1 MNIPGT
7 EIVGWYDYRLV
18 TLSVAIAVLAA
29 YAALDLGG
37 RVTSAR
43 GGARL
48 AWLSGGALAMGIGIW
63 SMHYI
68 GMLAFRLPFP
78 VKYDWPMVVL
88 SLLAAVLASGIALF
102 VVSRHTMTMTV
113 AAIGSIF
120 MGAGI
125 ASMHYIGMEA
135 MRLPAMCVYSTGLV
149 ALSVVLAIVI
159 SFVALW
165 LTYFLRDQLTTWGW
179 RKLACAL
186 VMGAAIPVM
195 HYVGMAAASFVP
207 MPLDLVSL
215 KHAVNISDLGL
226 TCILIATL
234 VILGLVFIT
243 SIVDRRFSLQA
254 KELESSEERYRLIV
268 ETAFDAFLGIDS
280 NNLVTEWNAQA
291 EATFGWS
298 HADAIG
304 KSASTFLFLD
314 SQISNG
320 RSLDELLNA
329 GVNDSMHRRLEA
341 TGVHRSGRQFP
352 VEMTLSAVHHSHKRL
367 FAAFVHDVTDRKA
380 AELERENAKQAAE
393 AASRAKSEFLANMS
407 HEIRTPLNGV
417 IGMTDLVLESD
428 LTREQREYLE
438 TVKLSADSLLHVINE
453 ILDFS
458 KIEAGKLELE
468 EEDFD
473 LQDCMESTLKTF
485 ALKADE
491 KSLELLCEV
500 VPEVPVTVRGDA
512 ARLRQVLTNLLGN
525 AIKFTRHG
533 EVGLRALL
541 DSNDGESIVIHFIVS
556 DTGIGI
562 PAHKTKLIFDSFS
575 QADTST
581 TREFGGSGLG
591 LTISRSLV
599 EMMGGKIWV
608 ESQVGQGSQF
618 HFTICVNPAAAQISP
633 ATVLTQ
639 PEVLHGVK
647 VLIVDDNRTNRR
659 ILDGLL
665 RHWKMRPT
673 TVEDGEQAEYKAIA
687 AYEDGEPFELILTD
701 MHMPRMDGFDLIRR
715 IREKPGMVTSTIMM
729 LTSGGQRGDAR
740 RCEEL
745 GVAAHLL
752 KPVRQAEL
760 RNALIRV
767 LSEQGGSAAT
777 LSIVGKAPSAA
788 RIEAAPMR
796 VLLAEDNAVN
806 QLLAVRLLEKRGHS
820 VKVTGNGR
828 EALDALEN
836 GTYDLVLMDVQ
847 MPEMDGIEAT
857 MALREREKITG
868 AHQPVVALTALV
880 IKGDKERCLAA
891 GMDGY
896 LSKPIRQVE
905 LDEILESYATKS
917 TVAKIEKENSKIEK
931 PEIAEP
937 GITKTGLTESHLSP
951 KPRETRQEI
960 RTRFSL
966 NEAELMDRI
975 GGDLEFLSELTEVFR
990 QEYPKHLS
998 AARRAVADR
1007 NGEALNKAG
1016 HALRGALANLA
1027 AADPAAL
1034 AASIELTGA
1043 TGDPSNAG
1051 FLIDQLEQEI
1061 KMVLLSLES
1070 LCQEPAG

>member
-1 MNIPGT
+1 MNLSGT
-7 EIVGWYDYRLV
+7 EIVGWYDFRLV

-63 SMHYI
+63 AMHYI

-78 VKYDWPMVVL
+78 VEYDWPMVVL
-88 SLLAAVLASGIALF
+88 SLLAAVLASGVALF
-102 VVSRHTMTMTV
+102 VVSRQTMTMAV
-113 AAIGSIF
+113 AAVGSLF

-149 ALSVVLAIVI
+149 VLSVALAMVI

-165 LTYFLRDQLTTWGW
+165 LTYLLRDQLTTWGW

-186 VMGAAIPVM
+186 VMGGAIPVM
-195 HYVGMAAASFVP
+195 HYVGMAAARFVP
-207 MPLDLVSL
+207 MPLDPATLR
-215 KHAVNISDLGL
+215 HAINISDLGMAS
-226 TCILIATL
+226 ILIATL

-280 NNLVTEWNAQA
+280 DNNITEWNAQA
-291 EATFGWS
+291 EAAFGWPRS
-298 HADAIG
+298 EAIG
-304 KSASTFLFLD
+304 KAASRFILHD
-314 SQISNG
+314 PRISNG
-320 RSLDELLNA
+320 HTLGELLEA
-329 GVNDSMHRRLEA
+329 GNDDSVHRRLEG
-341 TGVHRSGRQFP
+341 TGIHRSGRQFP
-352 VEMTLSAVHHSHKRL
+352 VEMTLSAVHHGNKRL

-380 AELERENAKQAAE
+380 AELEREKATQAAE

-473 LQDCMESTLKTF
+473 LQDCMESTLKTL

-500 VPEVPVTVRGDA
+500 VPDVPVMVRGDST
-512 ARLRQVLTNLLGN
+512 RLRQVLTNLIGN

-533 EVGLRALL
+533 EVGLKAFL
-541 DSNDGESIVIHFIVS
+541 DSNEGESIVIHFIVS

-562 PAHKTKLIFDSFS
+562 SPEKTKLIFESFS

-608 ESQVGQGSQF
+608 DSQIGQGSQF
-618 HFTICVNPAAAQISP
+618 HFTIRVGPASTRISP
-633 ATVLTQ
+633 STILTQ

-673 TVEDGEQAEYKAIA
+673 TVEDGEQALYKATA
-687 AYEDGEPFELILTD
+687 AFEDGEPFELILTD

-715 IREKPGMVTSTIMM
+715 IREKPGMVASTIMM

-740 RCEEL
+740 RAEDL

-760 RNALIRV
+760 RDALIRV
-767 LSEQGGSAAT
+767 LSKQGDAGAAILSAGE
-777 LSIVGKAPSAA
+777 LPRVERSESAPL
-788 RIEAAPMR
+788 R

-806 QLLAVRLLEKRGHS
+806 QLLAVRLLERRGHS

-828 EALDALEN
+828 EALDALEC
-836 GTYDLVLMDVQ
+836 GVYDLVLMDVQ

-857 MALREREKITG
+857 MVLREREKITG
-868 AHQPVVALTALV
+868 GHQPVVALTALV

-896 LSKPIRQVE
+896 LSKPIRQQD
-905 LDEILESYATKS
+905 LDEILESYA
-917 TVAKIEKENSKIEK
+917 AKAKAARHRT
-931 PEIAEP
+931 PEFAGP
-937 GITKTGLTESHLSP
+937 DLRKTDLPEQSFFGAPQTRE
-951 KPRETRQEI
+951 ETRA
-960 RTRFSL
+960 RLSL
-966 NEAELMDRI
+966 NETELMDRI

-990 QEYPKHLS
+990 QVYPEQLT
-998 AARRAVADR
+998 AARKAVADR
-1007 NGEALNKAG
+1007 NGAALNKSG
-1016 HALRGALANLA
+1016 HALRGALANLS

-1034 AASIELTGA
+1034 AASIELIGA
-1043 TGDPSNAG
+1043 TGDPSTASA
-1051 FLIDQLEQEI
+1051 LIDQLERDIQT
-1061 KMVLLSLES
+1061 VLLSLES

>member
-1 MNIPGT
+1 MNTPGT
-7 EIVGWYDYRLV
+7 EIIGWYDYRLV
-18 TLSVAIAVLAA
+18 TLSVSIAVLAA

-48 AWLSGGALAMGIGIW
+48 TWLSGGAMAMGIGIW
-63 SMHYI
+63 AMHYI

-78 VKYDWPMVVL
+78 VEYDWPMVVL
-88 SLLAAVLASGIALF
+88 SLLAAVLASGVALF
-102 VVSRHTMTMTV
+102 VVSRRTLTMTV
-113 AAIGSIF
+113 AGVCSLF

-135 MRLPAMCVYSTGLV
+135 MRVPAMCQYSTALV

-159 SFVALW
+159 SFAALW
-165 LTYFLRDQLTTWGW
+165 LTYLLRDQLTTWGW
-179 RKLACAL
+179 RKLTCAL

-207 MPLDLVSL
+207 MPLDPAAL
-215 KHAVNISDLGL
+215 KHSINVSDLGL

-234 VILGLVFIT
+234 FILGLVFIT
-243 SIVDRRFSLQA
+243 SIVDRRFSAQA

-280 NNLVTEWNAQA
+280 NNNITEWNVQA
-291 EATFGWS
+291 EAAFGWS
-298 HADAIG
+298 RAEAIG
-304 KSASTFLFLD
+304 KPASRFILQD
-314 SQISNG
+314 SGPANG
-320 RSLDELLNA
+320 HSFGELLDGNRA
-329 GVNDSMHRRLEA
+329 DSIHRRLEA
-341 TGVHRSGRQFP
+341 IGVHRSGRQFP
-352 VEMTLSAVHHSHKRL
+352 VEMMLSAVQHTQHRL

-380 AELERENAKQAAE
+380 AELEREKATQAAE

-473 LQDCMESTLKTF
+473 LQDCMESTLKTL

-500 VPEVPVTVRGDA
+500 VPDVPVVVRGDS
-512 ARLRQVLTNLLGN
+512 ARLRQVLTNLIGN

-533 EVGLRALL
+533 EVGLKALL
-541 DSNDGESIVIHFIVS
+541 DSNDGQSLVIHFIVS

-562 PAHKTKLIFDSFS
+562 SPEKTKLIFDSFS

-608 ESQVGQGSQF
+608 DSQVGQGSQF
-618 HFTICVNPAAAQISP
+618 HFTIRVAPASARIGPSN
-633 ATVLTQ
+633 VLTQ

-673 TVEDGEQAEYKAIA
+673 TVEDGEQALYKAIA
-687 AYEDGEPFELILTD
+687 AHEDGEPFELILTD

-715 IREKPGMVTSTIMM
+715 IRERPGMVTSTIIM
-729 LTSGGQRGDAR
+729 LTSGGQRGDAS

-760 RNALIRV
+760 RDALIRV
-767 LSEQGGSAAT
+767 LSDQGGSGIST
-777 LSIVGKAPSAA
+777 STTSKLPPAA
-788 RIEAAPMR
+788 RTESIPLR

-806 QLLAVRLLEKRGHS
+806 QMLAVHLLEKRGHS
-820 VKVTGNGR
+820 VKVANNGR
-828 EALDALEN
+828 EALDALEC

-857 MALREREKITG
+857 MALREREGVTG
-868 AHQPVVALTALV
+868 SHQPVVALTALV
-880 IKGDKERCLAA
+880 IKGDKEKCLAA

-896 LSKPIRQVE
+896 LSKPIRQHE
-905 LDEILESYATKS
+905 LDEILESYAIKKRP
-917 TVAKIEKENSKIEK
+917 AMPEKENPEKGKPDHPEPYSSSKA
-931 PEIAEP
+931 P
-937 GITKTGLTESHLSP
+937 
-951 KPRETRQEI
+951 ETREDV
-960 RTRFSL
+960 RARFSL

-990 QEYPKHLS
+990 LEYPRQLS
-998 AARRAVADR
+998 AARKAAADR
-1007 NGEALNKAG
+1007 NGVALNKAG

-1027 AADPAAL
+1027 ATDPAAL
-1034 AASIELTGA
+1034 AASIELIGV
-1043 TGDPSNAG
+1043 TGDPFTARV
-1051 FLIDQLEQEI
+1051 LIDQLEREI
-1061 KMVLLSLES
+1061 KTVLISLES

>member
-1 MNIPGT
+1 MNITGT

-63 SMHYI
+63 AMHYI
-68 GMLAFRLPFP
+68 GMLAFRLPFS
-78 VKYDWPMVVL
+78 VEYDWPMVVL
-88 SLLAAVLASGIALF
+88 SLFAAVLASGIALF
-102 VVSRHTMTMTV
+102 VVSRQTMTMTV
-113 AAIGSIF
+113 AGAGSFF

-135 MRLPAMCVYSTGLV
+135 MRLPAMCVYSTGLLV
-149 ALSVVLAIVI
+149 LSVVLAIVI

-165 LTYFLRDQLTTWGW
+165 LTYLLRDQLTTWGW

-207 MPLDLVSL
+207 MPLDPATLRHSI
-215 KHAVNISDLGL
+215 NISDLGVAS
-226 TCILIATL
+226 ILIATL

-298 HADAIG
+298 RTEAIG
-304 KSASTFLFLD
+304 KPASKFLFLD
-314 SQISNG
+314 SRISNG
-320 RSLDELLNA
+320 HSLDEMLAA
-329 GVNDSMHRRLEA
+329 GTTDSIHRRMEA
-341 TGVHRSGRQFP
+341 TGVHRGGQQFP
-352 VEMTLSAVHHSHKRL
+352 VEMTVSAVHQRHKRL

-380 AELERENAKQAAE
+380 AELEREKATQAAE

-473 LQDCMESTLKTF
+473 LQDCMESTLKTL

-500 VPEVPVTVRGDA
+500 VPDVPVVVRGDST
-512 ARLRQVLTNLLGN
+512 RLRQVLTNLIGN

-533 EVGLRALL
+533 EVGLKALL
-541 DSNDGESIVIHFIVS
+541 DSNDGESIVVHFIVS

-562 PAHKTKLIFDSFS
+562 PPEKTKLIFDSFS

-618 HFTICVNPAAAQISP
+618 HFTIRVSP
-633 ATVLTQ
+633 ASTRIGHSTIHAN
-639 PEVLHGVK
+639 PEILHGVK

-673 TVEDGEQAEYKAIA
+673 TVEDGEQALYKATA

-701 MHMPRMDGFDLIRR
+701 MNMPRMDGFDLIRR
-715 IREKPGMVTSTIMM
+715 IRERPGMVTSTIMM

-760 RNALIRV
+760 RDALIRA
-767 LSEQGGSAAT
+767 LSNQGGSGPAT
-777 LSIVGKAPSAA
+777 GTTGEPPQATRAESVPLH
-788 RIEAAPMR
+788 

-806 QLLAVRLLEKRGHS
+806 QLLAIRLLEKRGHL
-820 VKVTGNGR
+820 VKVTSNGR
-828 EALDALEN
+828 EALDALERDA
-836 GTYDLVLMDVQ
+836 YDLVLMDVQ

-857 MALREREKITG
+857 IALREREKITG
-868 AHQPVVALTALV
+868 GHQPVVALTALV

-896 LSKPIRQVE
+896 LSKPIRQFE
-905 LDEILESYATKS
+905 LDEILESCAAKS
-917 TVAKIEKENSKIEK
+917 RSAKLEKEK
-931 PEIAEP
+931 PEVVKSDFHELHFP
-937 GITKTGLTESHLSP
+937 SEFP
-951 KPRETRQEI
+951 QTRQEV
-960 RTRFSL
+960 RSRFSL
-966 NEAELMDRI
+966 NETELMDRI

-990 QEYPKHLS
+990 REYPKQLS
-998 AARRAVADR
+998 AARNAVVNR
-1007 NGEALNKAG
+1007 NGEGLNKAG

-1034 AASIELTGA
+1034 AASIELIGA
-1043 TGDPSNAG
+1043 TGDPSTAG
-1051 FLIDQLEQEI
+1051 VLLDQLERDI
-1061 KMVLLSLES
+1061 KTVLISLES

>member
-18 TLSVAIAVLAA
+18 TLSVAIAMLAA

-78 VKYDWPMVVL
+78 VEYDWPMVVL
-88 SLLAAVLASGIALF
+88 SLVAAVLASGIALF

-120 MGAGI
+120 MGIGI

-165 LTYFLRDQLTTWGW
+165 LTYLLRDQLTTWGW

-207 MPLDLVSL
+207 MPLDPATLR
-215 KHAVNISDLGL
+215 HAVNISDLGL

-243 SIVDRRFSLQA
+243 SVVDRRFSLQA

-298 HADAIG
+298 RADAIG
-304 KSASTFLFLD
+304 KPASKFLFLD
-314 SQISNG
+314 PRISNG
-320 RSLDELLNA
+320 HSLDELLDA
-329 GVNDSMHRRLEA
+329 GTTDSMHRRLEA
-341 TGVHRSGRQFP
+341 TAVHRNSRQFP

-380 AELERENAKQAAE
+380 AEQEREKATQAAE

-473 LQDCMESTLKTF
+473 LQDCMESTLKTL

-500 VPEVPVTVRGDA
+500 APDVPVSVRGDS
-512 ARLRQVLTNLLGN
+512 ARLRQVLTNLTGN

-533 EVGLRALL
+533 EVGLKASL
-541 DSNDGESIVIHFIVS
+541 DSSDGESIVVHFIVS

-562 PAHKTKLIFDSFS
+562 PANKTKLIFDSFS

-618 HFTICVNPAAAQISP
+618 HFTIRVASASP
-633 ATVLTQ
+633 RINSSSTLTQ
-639 PEVLHGVK
+639 PEALHGVK

-673 TVEDGEQAEYKAIA
+673 TVEDGEQALYKAVA

-701 MHMPRMDGFDLIRR
+701 MHMPRMDGFDLIKR

-740 RCEEL
+740 RCEDL

-777 LSIVGKAPSAA
+777 ISATGKAASA

-820 VKVTGNGR
+820 VTVTSNGR
-828 EALDALEN
+828 EALDALECS
-836 GTYDLVLMDVQ
+836 TYDLVLMDVQ

-857 MALREREKITG
+857 MALREKEKITG
-868 AHQPVVALTALV
+868 GHQPVVALTALV

-896 LSKPIRQVE
+896 LSKPIRQQE
-905 LDEILESYATKS
+905 LDEMLESYAAKLSATRPDTKS
-917 TVAKIEKENSKIEK
+917 EAIEELDSAMQ
-931 PEIAEP
+931 PESIHP
-937 GITKTGLTESHLSP
+937 P
-951 KPRETRQEI
+951 QTRQAL
-960 RTRFSL
+960 RATFSL
-966 NEAELMDRI
+966 NEAELLDRI

-990 QEYPKHLS
+990 QEYPKQLS
-998 AARRAVADR
+998 AARKAVADR
-1007 NGEALNKAG
+1007 DGEALNKAG

-1027 AADPAAL
+1027 ATDPAAL
-1034 AASIELTGA
+1034 AASIELTGV
-1043 TGDPSNAG
+1043 TGDPSAAG
-1051 FLIDQLEQEI
+1051 PLLDQLEQAI
-1061 KMVLLSLES
+1061 QTVLISLES

>member
-1 MNIPGT
+1 MNISGA

-18 TLSVAIAVLAA
+18 ALSVAIAVLAA

-63 SMHYI
+63 AMHYI

-78 VKYDWPMVVL
+78 VEYDWPMVVL
-88 SLLAAVLASGIALF
+88 SLLAAVLASGVALF

-113 AAIGSIF
+113 AAVGSFF

-135 MRLPAMCVYSTGLV
+135 MRLPAMCSYSTGLV
-149 ALSVVLAIVI
+149 ALSVGLAIVI

-165 LTYFLRDQLTTWGW
+165 LTYLLRDQLTTWGW

-195 HYVGMAAASFVP
+195 HYVGMAAASFMP
-207 MPLDLVSL
+207 TPLDPATL

-226 TCILIATL
+226 TSILIATL

-243 SIVDRRFSLQA
+243 SIVDRRFSLQS

-280 NNLVTEWNAQA
+280 TSNITEWNAQA

-298 HADAIG
+298 RAEAVG
-304 KSASTFLFLD
+304 KPVSKFILQD
-314 SQISNG
+314 SRIANSQNLG
-320 RSLDELLNA
+320 ELLDA
-329 GVNDSMHRRLEA
+329 GSSDSIHRRLEA
-341 TGVHRSGRQFP
+341 TGIHRSGRQFP

-380 AELERENAKQAAE
+380 AEQERERATQAAE
-393 AASRAKSEFLANMS
+393 AASHAKSEFLANMS

-417 IGMTDLVLESD
+417 IGMTDLVLESN
-428 LTREQREYLE
+428 LTGEQREYLE

-473 LQDCMESTLKTF
+473 LQDCMESTLKTL

-500 VPEVPVTVRGDA
+500 VPDVPVTVRGDS
-512 ARLRQVLTNLLGN
+512 ARLRQVLTNLIGN

-533 EVGLRALL
+533 EVGLKALL
-541 DSNDGESIVIHFIVS
+541 DSNDGKSIVVHFIVS

-562 PAHKTKLIFDSFS
+562 PPEKTKLIFDSFS

-618 HFTICVNPAAAQISP
+618 HFTIRVSPASPRISP
-633 ATVLTQ
+633 SIILTQ
-639 PEVLHGVK
+639 PEALHGVK

-673 TVEDGEQAEYKAIA
+673 TVEDGEQALYKAIA
-687 AYEDGEPFELILTD
+687 AYEDGEPYELILTD
-701 MHMPRMDGFDLIRR
+701 MHMPRMDGFDLIQR

-760 RNALIRV
+760 RDALIRV
-767 LSEQGGSAAT
+767 LSDHSGSGT
-777 LSIVGKAPSAA
+777 TPSATNRLPQA
-788 RIEAAPMR
+788 ERTESAPLR

-806 QLLAVRLLEKRGHS
+806 QLLAVRLLQKRGHS

-828 EALDALEN
+828 EALDALEC

-868 AHQPVVALTALV
+868 GHQPVVALTALV

-896 LSKPIRQVE
+896 LSKPIRQYD
-905 LDEILESYATKS
+905 LDEILESYATKLS
-917 TVAKIEKENSKIEK
+917 AGGISKESS
-931 PEIAEP
+931 EIAKP
-937 GITKTGLTESHLSP
+937 GLPRPQSSSELSQ
-951 KPRETRQEI
+951 TRQEL
-960 RTRFSL
+960 RARFSL

-975 GGDLEFLSELTEVFR
+975 GGDLEFLAELTEVFR
-990 QEYPKHLS
+990 MEYPRQLS
-998 AARRAVADR
+998 AARKAVANRD
-1007 NGEALNKAG
+1007 GDALNKAG

-1027 AADPAAL
+1027 ATDPAAL
-1034 AASIELTGA
+1034 AASIELIGA
-1043 TGDPSNAG
+1043 TGDPSTASV
-1051 FLIDQLEQEI
+1051 LLDQLEQDI
-1061 KMVLLSLES
+1061 KTVLTSLES

>member
-1 MNIPGT
+1 MNIPGA
-7 EIVGWYDYRLV
+7 EIIGSYDYRLV

-63 SMHYI
+63 AMHYI
-68 GMLAFRLPFP
+68 GMLAFRLPFL
-78 VKYDWPMVVL
+78 VEYDWPMVVL
-88 SLLAAVLASGIALF
+88 SLMAAVLASGVALF
-102 VVSRHTMTMTV
+102 VVSRQTMTMTV
-113 AAIGSIF
+113 AAVGSVF

-135 MRLPAMCVYSTGLV
+135 MRLPAMCVYSTGMV
-149 ALSVVLAIVI
+149 ALSIALAIII

-165 LTYFLRDQLTTWGW
+165 LTYLLRDQLTTWGW
-179 RKLACAL
+179 RKVACAM
-186 VMGAAIPVM
+186 VMGAAIPSM

-207 MPLDLVSL
+207 MPLDPATL
-215 KHAVNISDLGL
+215 KHSINISDLGL
-226 TCILIATL
+226 ASILIATL

-243 SIVDRRFSLQA
+243 SIVDRRFSQQA
-254 KELESSEERYRLIV
+254 KELESSEQRYRLIV

-280 NNLVTEWNAQA
+280 NNNITEWNAQA
-291 EATFGWS
+291 EVAFGWLR
-298 HADAIG
+298 AEVIG
-304 KSASTFLFLD
+304 KPASRFILQDPLLST
-314 SQISNG
+314 SH
-320 RSLDELLNA
+320 SLGELLDAYGSN
-329 GVNDSMHRRLEA
+329 SIPRRLEA

-352 VEMTLSAVHHSHKRL
+352 VEMTLSAVHHSDQRL

-380 AELERENAKQAAE
+380 AELERERATKAAE

-417 IGMTDLVLESD
+417 IGMTDLVLESQ
-428 LTREQREYLE
+428 LTAEQREYLE

-473 LQDCMESTLKTF
+473 LQDCMESTLKTL

-500 VPEVPVTVRGDA
+500 VPGLPVAVRGDSG
-512 ARLRQVLTNLLGN
+512 RLRQVLTNLVGN

-533 EVGLRALL
+533 EVGLKALL

-562 PAHKTKLIFDSFS
+562 PAEKTSLIFDSFS

-618 HFTICVNPAAAQISP
+618 HFTIRVAPASTRVTP
-633 ATVLTQ
+633 GNSLTQ

-673 TVEDGEQAEYKAIA
+673 TVEDGEQALYKAVA
-687 AYEDGEPFELILTD
+687 AYEDGEPFDLILTD

-715 IREKPGMVTSTIMM
+715 VRERPGMVASTIMM

-740 RCEEL
+740 LCEEL

-760 RNALIRV
+760 RDALIRV
-767 LSEQGGSAAT
+767 VSGQSSSGTASSAVSELPQAT
-777 LSIVGKAPSAA
+777 QSESIPL
-788 RIEAAPMR
+788 R

-820 VKVTGNGR
+820 VKVTSNGR
-828 EALDALEN
+828 EALNALECA
-836 GTYDLVLMDVQ
+836 TYDLVLMDVQ
-847 MPEMDGIEAT
+847 MPEMGGIEAT
-857 MALREREKITG
+857 LALREREKITG
-868 AHQPVVALTALV
+868 SHQPVVALTALV

-896 LSKPIRQVE
+896 LSKPIRQHE
-905 LDEILESYATKS
+905 LDEILESYAIKS
-917 TVAKIEKENSKIEK
+917 RSEMPDKKNSRTDKQDL
-931 PEIAEP
+931 PELQSSF
-937 GITKTGLTESHLSP
+937 KLQDS
-951 KPRETRQEI
+951 REEI
-960 RTRFSL
+960 SAQFSL
-966 NEAELMDRI
+966 NESELMDRI

-990 QEYPKHLS
+990 MEYPKQVR
-998 AARRAVADR
+998 AARMAVAERD
-1007 NGEALNKAG
+1007 GAALNKAG

-1027 AADPAAL
+1027 ATNPSAL
-1034 AASIELTGA
+1034 AASIELIGA
-1043 TGDPSNAG
+1043 TGDPSTAG
-1051 FLIDQLEQEI
+1051 KLIDQLERDIQT
-1061 KMVLLSLES
+1061 VLLSLES
-1070 LCQEPAG
+1070 LCQEAAG